1 MSGHPHQGMPR
12 NLSSNK
18 IAKTLAGEE
27 LDDQEVYPLDEGKT
41 ARDEGR
47 FVFETAWEVAN
58 KVGGIYTVL
67 RSKAQI
73 STEELGDQYCMFGPM
88 KDEKWR
94 LEVEKIEPE
103 NRTIRAAMSQFHK
116 DGFRCMY
123 GRWLID
129 GYPKVILFD
138 LGSGADRMNEWK
150 HELYEKCK
158 VGIPHEDIESNDAVI
173 LGFMVA
179 IFLKHFRESVTGYQ
193 PLVVAHFHEWQAGV
207 GLLMTRLWKLDI
219 ATVYTTHAT
228 LLGRHLCA
236 GGADLYNN
244 IDKFDLDAEAGKRK
258 IYHQYCLERAA
269 CHAAHVF
276 TTVSEITGLEAEH
289 LLDRKPDILTP
300 NGLNVVKFAALH
312 EFQNLHANNKEKIN
326 NFVRGHFHGHLD
338 FDLDR
343 TLYFFTAGRYEFSN
357 KGGDFF
363 IEALA
368 RLNHYLKTTSDPR
381 HMGVTVVAFL
391 IYPAPANSFN
401 VESLKGQAVTKQ
413 LKETVDRIKESVG
426 QRIFDTCLR
435 GSIPDGEDLLTAAER
450 IQLKRC
456 IMATQ
461 KHQLPPICT
470 HNMVRSDD
478 QVLDALR
485 RTNLFNDRSDRV
497 KVVFH
502 PEFLSSVSPLIGLD
516 YEDFVRGCHLGVFPS
531 YYEPWGYTP
540 AECTVMG
547 IPSVSTNLSG
557 FGCFM
562 QENVEDPEGYGI
574 YVVDRRYKNA
584 EDSIRQLA
592 QIMYDFCGYSRRQRI
607 IQRNRTER
615 LSDLLDWNSLGVFY
629 RDCRRLALERLH
641 PDIDRI
647 IRENEGKVP
656 SAATSRRPSVHSSDA
671 EDED

>member
-1 MSGHPHQGMPR
+1 MAAHGRMPR
-12 NLSSNK
+12 NLSSTK

-27 LDDQEVYPLDEGKT
+27 LDDVEVLDMDEGRS
-41 ARDEGR
+41 AREEGR
-47 FVFETAWEVAN
+47 FVFECAWEVAN

-94 LEVEKIEPE
+94 LEVDPIEPE
-103 NRTIRAAMSQFHK
+103 NRTIRAAMKRFHA
-116 DGFRCMY
+116 DGFRCLY
-123 GRWLID
+123 GRWLIE
-129 GYPKVILFD
+129 GYPKVIMFD
-138 LGSGADRMNEWK
+138 LGSGAVKMNEWK
-150 HELYEKCK
+150 HELFEKCQI
-158 VGIPHEDIESNDAVI
+158 GIPHEDIESNDAVI

-179 IFLKHFRESVTGYQ
+179 IFLKHFVESVTAYT

-207 GLLMTRLWKLDI
+207 GLLMTRLWKLNV

-244 IDKFDLDAEAGKRK
+244 LSGFDLDAEAGKRR

-269 CHAAHVF
+269 CQTAHVF

-289 LLDRKPDILTP
+289 FLCRKPDILTP
-300 NGLNVVKFAALH
+300 NGLNVFKFAALH
-312 EFQNLHANNKEKIN
+312 EFQNLHAQNKEKIN
-326 NFVRGHFHGHLD
+326 NFIRGHFHGHLN
-338 FDLDR
+338 FDLDK

-357 KGGDFF
+357 KGGDMF
-363 IEALA
+363 IESLA

-381 HMGVTVVAFL
+381 HSGVTVVAFI

-413 LKETVDRIKESVG
+413 LKEAVDRIKESIG
-426 QRIFDTCLR
+426 QRIFNSCLQ
-435 GSIPDGEDLLTAAER
+435 GHLPDGEDLVSPAET
-450 IQLKRC
+450 ILLKRC
-456 IMATQ
+456 MMAMQ
-461 KHQLPPICT
+461 PSQLPPICT
-470 HNMVRSDD
+470 HNMIRNDD
-478 QVLDALR
+478 PVLEALR
-485 RTNLFNDRSDRV
+485 RTQLFNKPDDRV
-497 KVVFH
+497 KVIFH

-562 QENVEDPEGYGI
+562 QEHVDDPDEYGI
-574 YVVDRRYKNA
+574 YVVDRRFQGG
-584 EDSIRQLA
+584 EESVCQLA
-592 QIMYDFCGYSRRQRI
+592 QIMYDFSGMSRRQRI
-607 IQRNRTER
+607 ILRNSCER
-615 LSDLLDWNSLGVFY
+615 LSELLDWKNLGVFY
-629 RDCRRLALERLH
+629 RDCRRMALEKLH
-641 PDIDRI
+641 PNLNNI
-647 IRENEGKVP
+647 IRENEGMVP
-656 SAATSRRPSVHSSDA
+656 SAATSRRPSIHGSDDD
-671 EDED
+671 DEE